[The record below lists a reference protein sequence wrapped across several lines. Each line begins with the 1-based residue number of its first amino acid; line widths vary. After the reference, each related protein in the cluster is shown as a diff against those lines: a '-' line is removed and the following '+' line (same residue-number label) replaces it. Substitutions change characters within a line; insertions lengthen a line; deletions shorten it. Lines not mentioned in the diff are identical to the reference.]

1 MNVEINNPLK
11 NPTLDKYLEARRDLK
26 PGSED
31 FMQCMN
37 VIAREIAL
45 EGKFLA
51 PIKAAPEAVDM
62 KPNGTGRLKEGNSFS
77 FVQLT
82 APDGT
87 QFFPA
92 FTNWMEVRKGDM
104 FLSEDTMCL
113 TLTFDDY
120 MTIVEDDAGVV
131 VNPFSDN
138 VIFPN
143 EGLKHMAGMKAKEL
157 SQKAGK

>member
-1 MNVEINNPLK
+1 
-11 NPTLDKYLEARRDLK
+11 
-26 PGSED
+26 
-31 FMQCMN
+31 
-37 VIAREIAL
+37 
-45 EGKFLA
+45 
-51 PIKAAPEAVDM
+51 M